1 VTLTIGPIV
10 SGSQVGLFEPE
21 YEGQV
26 NFKPEQIVLNIPLV
40 TSDGN
45 PTDFYFGPPEGC
57 LVLFVR
63 IRHVDYQTFETLTAP
78 HGIVE
83 VDQQLDTL
91 YPVWHPKGA
100 IVR

>member
-1 VTLTIGPIV
+1 MNLTIGPIV
-10 SGSQVGLFEPE
+10 SGSQVGLFAPE

-45 PTDFYFGPPEGC
+45 PTKLLLVDVGQRLSEKC

-63 IRHVDYQTFETLTAP
+63 IRHPEYQTWETLTAP

-83 VDQQLDTL
+83 VEQELD
-91 YPVWHPKGA
+91 W
-100 IVR
+100 